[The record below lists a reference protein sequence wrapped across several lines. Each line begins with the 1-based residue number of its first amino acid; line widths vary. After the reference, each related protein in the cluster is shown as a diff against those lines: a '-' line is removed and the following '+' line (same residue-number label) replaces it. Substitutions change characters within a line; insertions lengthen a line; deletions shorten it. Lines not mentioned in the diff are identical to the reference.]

1 MQILTSL
8 NTEQTKPR
16 KALTTSLS
24 AREVQPEIALSGD
37 SSQLSASA
45 RPVAQSEA
53 RPTAQ
58 PEARAVADPDQAR
71 RISKFVRESKESGA
85 RNLRGVM
92 GMMAGQLTGMTV
104 GSLIFAPLA
113 FHYGN
118 LYIATGGAALTGAA
132 LAFVG
137 HKLASREVTPGSGN
151 SGWANAGV
159 AVGALANSLPK
170 FAYPTLAGATAHE
183 KAVVYSALDKLPLSG
198 VTSVPTINMVTGL
211 EKAGASGLAT
221 PLFSHSRIFLD
232 RDQMA
237 LGDDWAREVTT
248 HEVGH
253 TFDFSKG
260 VGPIGN
266 RSHRGGGFG
275 KAPFISDYA
284 NTNRMEDYAESYANF
299 HRNPTE
305 LLRTAPR
312 KYQAVAASQQPGLV
326 DQALDRPSVRDA
338 GRRVGT
344 AFERAPWL
352 RNALAL
358 GSALVSPFQIYRG
371 ATNLER
377 GLKFDDKQA
386 LFDGKMQLASG
397 SALFLSGTAP
407 LGLALTVGHMVAGK
421 MLADGTIT
429 PEQANAF
436 ADKSLAVSTGPV
448 GFVAGSIEKELDKAG
463 LLEEKGTI
471 ELFNSKGRS
480 KAFDAGTGTALAG
493 GFALGAAAGGILT
506 PLLVGGSAASMISS
520 AAGGTWVGGL
530 AGAAL
535 GFGAHFLAAKMKES
549 PQPFGLLTQ
558 DDKLTDAD
566 KKLLAKLAAPT
577 IVAGVGGAVLGGMAG
592 DYLGSALGS
601 AVAGAAGGVTGAAVG
616 RYLGIMG
623 GSFALVK
630 GGAKLGAAWAGLPR
644 ASAPVS
650 AASSAQV

>member
-8 NTEQTKPR
+8 NTAQTKPR
-16 KALTTSLS
+16 PALTASSTT
-24 AREVQPEIALSGD
+24 EVRPEIS
-37 SSQLSASA
+37 
-45 RPVAQSEA
+45 VAQDSTQL
-53 RPTAQ
+53 TAEPQ
-58 PEARAVADPDQAR
+58 ARAVADPDQAR

-137 HKLASREVTPGSGN
+137 HKLASREVSPGSAN
-151 SGWANAGV
+151 SGWTNAGV

-198 VTSVPTINMVTGL
+198 VTSVPTIDMVTGL

-237 LGDDWAREVTT
+237 LGDEWAREVTT

-284 NTNRMEDYAESYANF
+284 NTNRMEDYAESYAHY
-299 HRNPTE
+299 HRSPQE
-305 LLRTAPR
+305 LLRAAPK
-312 KYQAVAASQQPGLV
+312 KYSTIAASQQPGLV

-377 GLKFDDKQA
+377 GLKYDDEQA

-407 LGLALTVGHMVAGK
+407 LGVALTVGHMVAGK
-421 MLADGTIT
+421 MLADGSIT

-448 GFVAGSIEKELDKAG
+448 GFVASSIEKELDKAG
-463 LLEEKGTI
+463 LLEDKGTV
-471 ELFNSKGRS
+471 EAFNSKNRNN
-480 KAFDAGTGTALAG
+480 AFDAGAGTALAG

-506 PLLVGGSAASMISS
+506 PLLAGGSAVSMVSS

-535 GFGAHFLAAKMKES
+535 GFGAHYLANKMKDK
-549 PQPFGLLTQ
+549 PDPFGAAAS
-558 DDKLTDAD
+558 DDKLTGAD

-577 IVAGVGGAVLGGMAG
+577 IAAGVGGAVLGGMAG
-592 DYLGSALGS
+592 DYLGSALGT

-630 GGAKLGAAWAGLPR
+630 GGAKLGSAWAGLAKPT
-644 ASAPVS
+644 AS
-650 AASSAQV
+650 